1 MVVLSGKPEP
11 DAHVAGKFPH
21 KIPANMPPVMIA
33 GRSLRVDVKRQEQ
46 WR

>member
-21 KIPANMPPVMIA
+21 KNASEDTACNDRGALIA
-33 GRSLRVDVKRQEQ
+33 G
-46 WR
+46 